1 MADNVFTLEI
11 IRAKYGDCLLLH
23 YGTTDA
29 PALALIDGGPSGV
42 YEEFLKPRLEALRD
56 ERGLSPAQSLPI
68 DLCMLSHIDDDHA
81 LGLVG
86 LTKELVQQ
94 QEDQKAEL
102 VAVLDLWHNAFDDIT
117 RNDAKE
123 LTDAVADRFGPASLD
138 GGELPD
144 NPEFNVGAMM
154 VLASVRNG
162 RRLRDNAIKLGI
174 DRNVDTD
181 GELVVAS
188 DNSQPLD
195 MGSGLTF
202 TVIGPLLAEITA
214 LQKDHA
220 KFVRDNPEE
229 VRKSKEALASY
240 DDDTVPNLS

>member
-11 IRAKYGDCLLLH
+11 LRAKYGDCLLLH

-42 YEEFLKPRLEALRD
+42 YDDFLKPRLEALRD
-56 ERGLSPAQSLPI
+56 ERGLSAAQSLPI
-68 DLCMLSHIDDDHA
+68 DLCMLSHIDDDHV

-94 QEDQKAEL
+94 QEDHKAEL
-102 VAVLDLWHNAFDDIT
+102 VQILDLWHNAFDDIT
-117 RNDAKE
+117 KNDVKE
-123 LTDAVADRFGPASLD
+123 LADAVADRFGPASLD
-138 GGELPD
+138 GELPD
-144 NPEFNVGAMM
+144 DPGFNAGAMM

-181 GELVVAS
+181 GELIVAS
-188 DNSQPLD
+188 DNS
-195 MGSGLTF
+195 
-202 TVIGPLLAEITA
+202 
-214 LQKDHA
+214 
-220 KFVRDNPEE
+220 
-229 VRKSKEALASY
+229 
-240 DDDTVPNLS
+240 